1 MFASVDTAGTARNL
15 VVYLLGVAMAVGGAL
30 GLAGA
35 IELPVTLSALLFLGG
50 LGVVVWV
57 HEYLDG
63 PF

>member
-15 VVYLLGVAMAVGGAL
+15 VVYLIGVAMAVGGAL

-35 IELPVTLSALLFLGG
+35 IELPVTLSALLLLAG
-50 LGVVVWV
+50 LGMVVLV